1 MPSKERMI
9 DIFKTSGFKHVET
22 VDLVRAGK
30 EYQYLVY
37 FSK

>member
-1 MPSKERMI
+1 MI
-9 DIFKTSGFKHVET
+9 DIIKTSGFQFVEA
-22 VDLVRAGK
+22 VHMLNVGK